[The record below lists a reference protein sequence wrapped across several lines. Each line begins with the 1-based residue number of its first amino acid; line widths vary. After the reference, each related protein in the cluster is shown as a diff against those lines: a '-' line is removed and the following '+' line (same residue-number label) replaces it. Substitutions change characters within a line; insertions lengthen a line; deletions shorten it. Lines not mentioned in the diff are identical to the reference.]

1 MRGELETYR
10 AKRNFGDTP
19 EPDGAKAGKKNVK
32 SRTYLIQRHAA
43 TRLHYDFRIEAD
55 GVLKSW
61 AVTKAPSRDP
71 HVKRLAVEVEDHP
84 LDYGSFEGT
93 IPGGNYG
100 AGTVQLW
107 DTGTWEPQE
116 PDLEAAYAKG
126 QIKMILSGERL
137 KGKWALIK
145 LRTDR
150 GKPSKRSN
158 WLLIKEKD
166 EYAVDGEG
174 DANMEIDASITTGR
188 TMAEIA
194 DGKKEWTS
202 SKPTGQKAPPKPKP
216 PKAQTSKAT
225 APHAFVPIQLC
236 KIADYPP
243 GGAGWAHEIKF
254 DGYRIQIGVG
264 GGRATLRTRKGLDWT
279 ERFADHAADA
289 AKWPDAVI
297 DGELC
302 ALAEDS
308 MPDFSALQAAISD
321 GDTGGLVYFAFD
333 MLLEGGEDLRG
344 LPLSHRKARLQAY
357 LNRIPKAAG
366 QRVRYVDHFAS
377 SGKAVLES
385 ACRMDLEGVIS
396 KQLDAPYHA
405 GRSTS
410 WVKSKCRG
418 RDEVVIGGWTSEGDR
433 FRSLIVGV
441 NDQDAKDGQG
451 LRHLGRVGTGYG
463 QPLMKTLLP
472 ALLAAET
479 DTSPFVGKGA
489 PRKTTAGGL
498 TTHWVKP
505 VLVVEIEHGGY
516 TDSGSLRQAAYKG
529 LREDKTAPEVDAM
542 PQEPA
547 KPVKGPKVAPPPEL
561 TMAKVVSKP
570 GKLVVSGVTI
580 SHPEKV
586 LWPAYEGEAPI
597 TKAELVR
604 YYEMAAERILPHV
617 ADRPTS
623 IIRAPEG
630 VGGEQFFQRHAM
642 PGSNPRLK
650 LIDVHERKPYVAV
663 VDVGGL
669 VAIGQSG
676 GLELHP
682 WGCRPG
688 DPEIPEQITFDLDPD
703 VGLDFND
710 VIAASKVVKAR
721 IEALGLNAFVK
732 TTGGKGLHVVVPI
745 KSDAKSAITWDQNKA
760 FAKAVSES
768 IRAAAPDR
776 FTTTLAKKARGGK
789 IFLDYLRNGRMATAV
804 APWSPRARPGA
815 GIAFP
820 LSWGQV
826 KSGLDPKA
834 FNIRTAQALLKKSD
848 PWAEFDAARISLK
861 PVLKKMG
868 FERPNARRLNDVPA
882 LIDGKLCQKS
892 LLKSNQ

>member
-1 MRGELETYR
+1 MPGELKTYQ
-10 AKRNFGDTP
+10 AKRNFGETP
-19 EPDGAKAGKKNVK
+19 EPKGKQTK
-32 SRTYLIQRHAA
+32 SKTGSGTGGGRYLIQRHAA

-61 AVTKAPSRDP
+61 AVTKAPSRD
-71 HVKRLAVEVEDHP
+71 HTVKRLAVEVEDHP

-93 IPGGNYG
+93 IPAGNYG
-100 AGTVQLW
+100 AGTVQMW
-107 DTGTWEPQE
+107 DTGTWTPQE
-116 PDLEAAYAKG
+116 PDIEAAFKRG
-126 QIKMILSGERL
+126 QIKMILDGERL
-137 KGKWALIK
+137 KGKWALIR
-145 LRTDR
+145 LRSDR
-150 GKPSKRSN
+150 GKPSKRNN
-158 WLLIKEKD
+158 WLLIKEID
-166 EYAVDGEG
+166 EFTVDGEG
-174 DANMEIDASITTGR
+174 DANMEIDASVTTGR

-194 DGKKEWTS
+194 DGKKQWTS
-202 SKPTGQKAPPKPKP
+202 SKPTGQKAPPKPKAS
-216 PKAQTSKAT
+216 KAQTSTAT

-243 GGAGWAHEIKF
+243 SAAGWAHEIKF

-279 ERFADHAADA
+279 DRFPEHAADA

-321 GDTGGLVYFAFD
+321 GQTGGLIYFAFD
-333 MLLEGGEDLRG
+333 LLFEGGEDLRD

-357 LNRIPKAAG
+357 LDRIPKAAAKSI
-366 QRVRYVDHFAS
+366 RYVDHFAS

-396 KQLDAPYHA
+396 KQLDAPYRA
-405 GRSTS
+405 GRSTT

-441 NDQDAKDGQG
+441 QDTDAKDGKG
-451 LRHLGRVGTGYG
+451 LRHLGRVGTGYA
-463 QPLMKTLLP
+463 QPLMKTLMP
-472 ALLAAET
+472 ALLSAET
-479 DTSPFVGKGA
+479 DKSPFVGKGA

-498 TTHWVKP
+498 TTHWVTP
-505 VLVVEIEHGGY
+505 TLVAEIEHGGY
-516 TDSGSLRQAAYKG
+516 TDSGSLRQAAFKG
-529 LREDKTAPEVDAM
+529 LRDDKTAPEVDAM
-542 PQEPA
+542 PQAPS
-547 KPVKGPKVAPPPEL
+547 KPSKGGKVAPPVQL
-561 TMAKVVSKP
+561 TIAKTASKP
-570 GKLVVSGVTI
+570 GKLVVAGVTI
-580 SHPEKV
+580 SHPEKI
-586 LWPAYEGEAPI
+586 LWPAHDGEDAI

-604 YYEMAAERILPHV
+604 YYETVAERLLPHV

-630 VGGEQFFQRHAM
+630 IGGEQFFQRHAM

-682 WGCRPG
+682 WGCASG
-688 DPEIPEQITFDLDPD
+688 DPETPEQITFDLDPD
-703 VGLDFND
+703 VGLDFGD
-710 VIAASKVVKAR
+710 VISASKVVKAKL
-721 IEALGLNAFVK
+721 ETLGLNPFVK

-745 KSDAKSAITWDQNKA
+745 RSDARSAVTWEQNKA
-760 FAKAVSES
+760 FAKAVSEAM
-768 IRAAAPDR
+768 RVEAPDR

-820 LSWGQV
+820 LSWSQV
-826 KSGLDPKA
+826 KGGLDPKA
-834 FNIRTAQALLKKSD
+834 FNIRTAPALLKKAD
-848 PWAEFDAARISLK
+848 PWADFRDGAVSLK
-861 PVLKKMG
+861 PALKTMG
-868 FERPNARRLNDVPA
+868 L
-882 LIDGKLCQKS
+882 
-892 LLKSNQ
+892 